1 MCIRDSID
9 RQYKPQQQINNICIH
24 RQIPGRQNVNQ
35 NNREVSLMNRKNSGN
50 EEIEIVK
57 EIKANRKYK
66 DTVFRM
72 LFSNKEKM
80 CIRDRLSG

>member
-1 MCIRDSID
+1 MMSSM
-9 RQYKPQQQINNICIH
+9 
-24 RQIPGRQNVNQ
+24 

-72 LFSNKEKM
+72 LFQIKRGCLNYTTLYRESITM
-80 CIRDRLSG
+80 M

>member
-1 MCIRDSID
+1 MMSSM
-9 RQYKPQQQINNICIH
+9 
-24 RQIPGRQNVNQ
+24 

-72 LFSNKEKM
+72 LFSNKE
-80 CIRDRLSG
+80 RLLES

>member
-1 MCIRDSID
+1 
-9 RQYKPQQQINNICIH
+9 
-24 RQIPGRQNVNQ
+24 
-35 NNREVSLMNRKNSGN
+35 MNRKNSGN

-72 LFSNKEKM
+72 LFSNKERLLELYNAVSGKHYDDVDGLDKNRELHAA
-80 CIRDRLSG
+80 CIRRKRK